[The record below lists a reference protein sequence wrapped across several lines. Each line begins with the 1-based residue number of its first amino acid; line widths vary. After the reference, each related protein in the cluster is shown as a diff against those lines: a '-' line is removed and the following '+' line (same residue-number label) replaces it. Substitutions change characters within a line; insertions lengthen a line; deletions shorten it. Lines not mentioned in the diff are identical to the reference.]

1 MAHVALLLPAREGFG
16 GQRLSPQT
24 ARALGRADRR
34 DETAGARAQLRRH
47 FSLIPDHW
55 PLASLTRRVDAEDAA
70 GACWLRA
77 DPAHVRAGING
88 ATLLACGDGVGLTP
102 EETAA
107 LLQPLRPLFGDTGF
121 LIDAPRPGHWYLRL
135 PREAKLPRFTEPS
148 EALGTDV
155 FEHLPEGDVGRRW
168 RSLLSE
174 AEVVLH
180 NHPLNAR
187 RAGEGRLAVNSLWF
201 WGGGVLPDHA
211 SARRARLQSDDEVMG
226 ALGHGSAAVESL
238 PGQYGHAEDDLLV
251 DLRALRDLA
260 QIDRD
265 WLQPAL
271 QDVASGRLEGLEL
284 DLADGHIIGF
294 ERRQRWRVWRRPC
307 ERMGA

>member
-1 MAHVALLLPAREGFG
+1 MAHVAFLLAARPRYG

-34 DETAGARAQLRRH
+34 DKTEGGRAQLRRH

-55 PLASLTRRVDAEDAA
+55 PLASLTRRVDVGDAA
-70 GACWLRA
+70 DAYWLRA

-88 ATLLACGDGVGLTP
+88 ATLLACGDGVGLTA

-107 LLQPLRPLFGDTGF
+107 LLQPLRPLFGDAGF

-135 PREAKLPRFTEPS
+135 PREAKLPGFTEPS

-155 FEHLPEGDVGRRW
+155 FEHLPEGDTGRRW
-168 RSLLSE
+168 RNLLSE

-187 RAGEGRLAVNSLWF
+187 RASEGRLAVNSLWF
-201 WGGGVLPDHA
+201 WGGGVLPDHT
-211 SARRARLQSDDEVMG
+211 SARRARLQSDDEAAR
-226 ALGHGSAAVESL
+226 ALACGSAAVESL
-238 PGQYGHAEDDLLV
+238 PGKYGHADGDVLV

-260 QIDRD
+260 HIDRD

-271 QDVASGRLEGLEL
+271 QDVVSGRLDRLEL
-284 DLADGHIIGF
+284 DLADGHIIEF

-307 ERMGA
+307 ERLGA

>member
-1 MAHVALLLPAREGFG
+1 MAHVAFLLAARSRYG

-34 DETAGARAQLRRH
+34 DETGSARAQLRRH

-88 ATLLACGDGVGLTP
+88 ATLLACGDGVDLTA
-102 EETAA
+102 EETAT
-107 LLQPLRPLFGDTGF
+107 LLQPLRPLFGDAGF
-121 LIDAPRPGHWYLRL
+121 PIDAPLPGHWYLRL
-135 PREAKLPRFTEPS
+135 PREAKLPLFTEPS

-155 FEHLPEGDVGRRW
+155 FEHLPEGDAGRRW

-180 NHPLNAR
+180 NHPFNAR
-187 RAGEGRLAVNSLWF
+187 RTDKGRLAVNSLWF

-211 SARRARLQSDDEVMG
+211 SARRARLQSDDEVMR
-226 ALGHGSAAVESL
+226 ALAHGGAAVESL
-238 PGQYGHAEDDLLV
+238 PGRYGHANGDVLV

-260 QIDRD
+260 
-265 WLQPAL
+265 
-271 QDVASGRLEGLEL
+271 
-284 DLADGHIIGF
+284 H
-294 ERRQRWRVWRRPC
+294 
-307 ERMGA
+307 